1 MWETTAAALCFPR
14 PPPPPGHSWWALCA
28 AFAIQLCNELDFLG
42 FKKEKK
48 GVRRDERKKNTI
60 LSLGRE
66 IRAGPSLPP
75 TQHVSALLM
84 PASAGGGRPAAT
96 KARHAPKRAASPPSP
111 DADDPNL
118 TAAPPAEGGAAF
130 HALMAGFKRTA
141 RKKARAGPVA
151 RGGIAA
157 AAPVRG
163 PATPAG
169 APAPRQGINEATMS
183 PTRAE
188 GAGAGPAPA
197 PRRRGH
203 LPSPPPDDTPTAPDP
218 SDAFLGAQLAADAVA
233 SLDAGGDR
241 LAPDSG
247 APVAPQ
253 WGPRAR
259 WLVAGAPLPRP
270 PASLAEA
277 GVRPRVVAHWHEVR
291 ARDGVD
297 QAGGGGDD
305 TPPSLSLLPT
315 ASASALFT
323 ALRSYKDVLYT
334 ARTPPTHRA
343 SPVGGRDADGDALLL
358 HIAAHIAAAATRV
371 RRGNE
376 REKAVR
382 DGGAAADD
390 DTPRDQG
397 FARAKVL
404 LLLPLR
410 STAHAA
416 TLRLAAL
423 LQRETRADSVQGK
436 ARFEDEYGPGSD
448 GEEEGEEAGG
458 ERGGRGSR
466 LPPDA
471 AALFSGNSDDHFRF
485 GIRVTRGAVKLYADF
500 TDADIIVASP
510 LGVVT
515 YLEGGGPAAA
525 DALTGIELIALDRA
539 DVAARQNWAHVLT
552 VLDAV
557 NRLPTAVAPGLN
569 IMRVRESALAGWSRA
584 TRQLILTTAY
594 PTPPLVA
601 AFAAA
606 ARSHAGRARLDV
618 APEGVLA
625 SAPPLVQLAFERV
638 PGDEADDPTATADAR
653 ACHFAAVVWPRLATA
668 GASGILIFVP
678 SYFDYVRVKKHFKSV
693 NEPIADMGEY
703 IAPRD
708 AARARTRFREG
719 APRVALLTE
728 WSHFYHRSVVRGV
741 SHALF
746 YGVPDDPRFY
756 SDVVSWVGARGR
768 AVGDA
773 PAGGRATT
781 LFTRLDALALERV
794 VGRDRAKRMVK
805 GDEAVYVFC

>member
-1 MWETTAAALCFPR
+1 MPTP
-14 PPPPPGHSWWALCA
+14 
-28 AFAIQLCNELDFLG
+28 
-42 FKKEKK
+42 
-48 GVRRDERKKNTI
+48 
-60 LSLGRE
+60 
-66 IRAGPSLPP
+66 AG
-75 TQHVSALLM
+75 
-84 PASAGGGRPAAT
+84 GGGRPAVT

-111 DADDPNL
+111 SPGDPDL
-118 TAAPPAEGGAAF
+118 PAAPPAEGGAAF
-130 HALMAGFKRTA
+130 HALMAGFKRAA
-141 RKKARAGPVA
+141 RKKARAGAPE
-151 RGGIAA
+151 RGSIAA

-169 APAPRQGINEATMS
+169 APVPRQGGNGETQP

-188 GAGAGPAPA
+188 GAGADAAPA
-197 PRRRGH
+197 PRRRGRA
-203 LPSPPPDDTPTAPDP
+203 PSPPPDGAPTAPDP
-218 SDAFLGAQLAADAVA
+218 SDAFLSAQLTADAVA
-233 SLDAGGDR
+233 ALDAGGGK
-241 LAPDSG
+241 LAPDPG
-247 APVAPQ
+247 APVAPE

-259 WLVAGAPLPRP
+259 WLVAGGPLPRP

-291 ARDGVD
+291 ARDGVGN
-297 QAGGGGDD
+297 AGGCDD
-305 TPPSLSLLPT
+305 ATPPSLSLLPT
-315 ASASALFT
+315 PSASALFT

-358 HIAAHIAAAATRV
+358 HIAAHIAAAATHV

-376 REKAVR
+376 RER
-382 DGGAAADD
+382 EGREGGADAVADD

-423 LQRETRADSVQGK
+423 LQSETRADSVQGK
-436 ARFEDEYGPGSD
+436 ARFEEEYGPGSD
-448 GEEEGEEAGG
+448 GEDEEEAGG
-458 ERGGRGSR
+458 ERGGRGAR

-471 AALFSGNSDDHFRF
+471 AALFAGNADDHFRL
-485 GIRVTRGAVKLYADF
+485 GVRVTRGAVKLYADF
-500 TDADIIVASP
+500 TDADVIVASP
-510 LGVVT
+510 LGVAT
-515 YLEGGGPAAA
+515 YLEAGGAAAA
-525 DALTGIELIALDRA
+525 DALAGVEIIAIDRA

-584 TRQLILTTAY
+584 TRQLVMTTAY

-601 AFAAA
+601 VFASGAK
-606 ARSHAGRARLDV
+606 SHAGRARLDV
-618 APEGVLA
+618 VPAGVLA
-625 SAPPLVQLAFERV
+625 GAPPLVQLAFERV
-638 PGDEADDPTATADAR
+638 TGDEADDPTTTADAR
-653 ACHFAAVVWPRLATA
+653 ARHFAAAVWPRLATA

-693 NEPIADMGEY
+693 SEPVADMGEY
-703 IAPRD
+703 VAPRD

-728 WSHFYHRSVVRGV
+728 RSHFYHRAVVRGV
-741 SHALF
+741 THALF

-756 SDVVSWVGARGR
+756 SDAVSWVGARGR